1 MTESRTVVVAGHWH
15 DRRSELAF
23 VTRAVAGAA
32 SRCGPVSVLVPGPA
46 GRRQPDGA
54 FDLLGM
60 GEEDEL
66 LQGPGAVA
74 ADCTVVVD
82 ELTPVIAEQ
91 LTRIG
96 PRRVFAVSGEVEA
109 FGPAW
114 RPLRLVPGDDGHAS
128 STVSVHVPVNPLA
141 GLHRHHG
148 FGFTGYQLVLSGRS
162 RAEDG
167 PPPAVAWLSGAFHQT
182 DVVVV
187 QDAVASAWRGRALR
201 GRVSVDT
208 RMDLWRLV
216 AHAEV
221 CIDLDPGAY
230 LARECVEALR
240 FGTPIVVPEHSGPA
254 AVHAHAGGGSTF
266 GDPGELIGAAEKMR
280 SEANRAATSAAGR
293 RYADSRF
300 GDPSA
305 LVTRMR
311 VLLGPG

>member
-15 DRRSELAF
+15 EPRSELTF

-32 SRCGPVSVLVPGPA
+32 SRCGPVSILVPGPA

-54 FDLLGM
+54 FDLQGM
-60 GEEDEL
+60 GEGGQL
-66 LQGPGAVA
+66 LRGPGAVA
-74 ADCTVVVD
+74 ADCTVIVD
-82 ELTPVIAEQ
+82 ELTAAIAEQ

-96 PRRVFAVSGEVEA
+96 PRRVLAISGGIEG

-114 RPLRLVPGDDGHAS
+114 RPLHLVPVDDVHAS

-148 FGFTGYQLVLSGRS
+148 FGFTGYQLVLSDGS
-162 RAEDG
+162 GAKDG
-167 PPPAVAWLSGAFHQT
+167 PPPAVAWLSGAFHET

-201 GRVSVDT
+201 GRVGVDT

-221 CIDLDPGAY
+221 CIDLGPGAY

-240 FGTPIVVPEHSGPA
+240 FGTPIVVPESSGPA

-280 SEANRAATSAAGR
+280 SEANRAAASTAGR

-300 GDPSA
+300 GDPGA

-311 VLLGPG
+311 ELLGPG

>member
-1 MTESRTVVVAGHWH
+1 MTESRTVIVATHWH
-15 DRRSELAF
+15 DRRSELTF

-46 GRRQPDGA
+46 DRVQPDGA
-54 FDLLGM
+54 FDLQGM
-60 GEEDEL
+60 GDGAEL
-66 LQGPGAVA
+66 LRRADAVP

-82 ELTPVIAEQ
+82 ELTPVIAQQ

-96 PRRVFAVSGEVEA
+96 PRRVLAISGGIEG

-114 RPLRLVPGDDGHAS
+114 EPLRLVPGDDEHAS
-128 STVSVHVPVNPLA
+128 STVGVHVPVNPLA

-162 RAEDG
+162 GGAGG
-167 PPPAVAWLSGAFHQT
+167 PPPAVAWLSGAFHET

-280 SEANRAATSAAGR
+280 SEANRAAASAAGR
-293 RYADSRF
+293 RYADSHF
-300 GDPSA
+300 GDPGA

-311 VLLGPG
+311 MLLGPG